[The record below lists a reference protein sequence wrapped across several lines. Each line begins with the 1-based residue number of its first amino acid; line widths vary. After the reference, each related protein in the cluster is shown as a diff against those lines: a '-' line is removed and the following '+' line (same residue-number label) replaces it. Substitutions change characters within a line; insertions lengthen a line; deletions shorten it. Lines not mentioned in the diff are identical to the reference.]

1 MVFATGAA
9 TKGGPSIGAS
19 GAATTGGAATYGNLC
34 SHQRTAVGGIVTSA
48 AINGA
53 ATYFGGG
60 AATSQ
65 PAVATYFRGGA
76 ATYGNLCSRLLGI
89 PTGATTGAADSCNPS
104 SRQRPS

>member
-1 MVFATGAA
+1 MVVATGAA
-9 TKGGPSIGAS
+9 IKGGQSSSAS

-34 SHQRTAVGGIVTSA
+34 SHQRTAFGGIV
-48 AINGA
+48 AIKGA

-76 ATYGNLCSRLLGI
+76 ATYGNLCSRLHGI

-104 SRQRPS
+104 SRQRPH